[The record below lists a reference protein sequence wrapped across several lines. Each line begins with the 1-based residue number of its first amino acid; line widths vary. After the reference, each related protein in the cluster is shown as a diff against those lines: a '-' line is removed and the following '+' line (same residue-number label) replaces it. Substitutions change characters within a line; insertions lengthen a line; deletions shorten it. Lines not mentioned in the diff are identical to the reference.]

1 MDLAA
6 KRAVFGDLKFLV
18 CENVYEPAEDSF
30 LFAENLHVA
39 ADARVLEV
47 GTGTGI
53 LAILAAK
60 QAREVVAIDISPF
73 AIHCAKE
80 NAEHNNLQGNMSFL
94 QGDLFAPLNET
105 AKFDLILFN
114 APYLPS
120 EEGEEE
126 SWLARAWAGG
136 PTGRQV
142 IDRFITQAPKH
153 LEKQGEILLMQS
165 SFANVDGTVE
175 KFRAFGLGTE
185 VVATLKLPFFETLS
199 LIRASL
205 TGA

>member
-1 MDLAA
+1 M
-6 KRAVFGDLKFLV
+6 G
-18 CENVYEPAEDSF
+18 
-30 LFAENLHVA
+30 
-39 ADARVLEV
+39 
-47 GTGTGI
+47 
-53 LAILAAK
+53 
-60 QAREVVAIDISPF
+60 
-73 AIHCAKE
+73 
-80 NAEHNNLQGNMSFL
+80 
-94 QGDLFAPLNET
+94 
-105 AKFDLILFN
+105 
-114 APYLPS
+114 
-120 EEGEEE
+120 
-126 SWLARAWAGG
+126 GG